1 MSPDA
6 WSETQWADVY
16 LNWIHKP
23 LPSFSV
29 ITKKGFTTLFVQ
41 KKRILG
47 APSLCGPQPW
57 ASRGANSLSSEAAIS
72 LKAAVWLARLPI
84 SFSFLL
90 FGKNLQKFLT
100 LTITLLGACLF
111 FFYHALK
118 LVGSQFPDQGLNLG
132 PPAVE
137 GQCPNHWTSRE
148 FLITATL
155 IDC

>member
-41 KKRILG
+41 KKRILA

-100 LTITLLGACLF
+100 LTITLLGACF
-111 FFYHALK
+111 FFTMPWSLWDLSSLTRDWTWGPLQWK
-118 LVGSQFPDQGLNLG
+118 GSVLTTG
-132 PPAVE
+132 PP
-137 GQCPNHWTSRE
+137 GNSW
-148 FLITATL
+148 LL
-155 IDC
+155 LL